1 MAIVA
6 MVWILCGVRSSYD
19 SRRMTIVSWFYLLLT
34 IVFVRDEDVKF
45 LWLRRR
51 AGGPSRPMQEDCKK

>member
-19 SRRMTIVSWFYLLLT
+19 SRRMTIVSCSICCL
-34 IVFVRDEDVKF
+34 VFVQEIEDVKF
-45 LWLRRR
+45 LWLRRAG